1 MKDLKVSYIW
11 GHNNFKELLIP
22 KIITNYFNFNIIWTD
37 PSDCDLLLIGP
48 YKKFGKILKKIYS
61 KSNFLSGDVFNNLE
75 RRVFFRINK
84 PITLFYCRENERSS
98 FEKTDYSIGS
108 DFNYEKNENYL
119 RIPIWKDYCDWSDFG
134 IANSPLKTLNAIR
147 FGEHYSIKAMLEPI
161 SNKFIPE
168 EKNLCCFFSNLNFI
182 RNQYVE
188 MIKKYFKIDGYGSAF
203 DQNILGHN
211 QSNFKKKDIM
221 KNYLINF
228 CPENELYPGWYT
240 EKVPDAFLAGN
251 IALTWADQ
259 NIRTDFNKKSFIN
272 LNDYRIDELDIL
284 FKELKSNDF
293 ISKFYKEPLL
303 LDPINIDREIVFC
316 KKILSN
322 FY

>member
-37 PSDCDLLLIGP
+37 PLDCDLLLIGP

-75 RRVFFRINK
+75 RRVFFRKNK
-84 PITLFYCRENERSS
+84 PITLFYSRENERSS

-134 IANSPLKTLNAIR
+134 IANSPLKTLNALR

-161 SNKFIPE
+161 GNKFIPE
-168 EKNLCCFFSNLNFI
+168 KKNLCCFFSNLNFI
-182 RNQYVE
+182 RNQYLE

-203 DQNILGHN
+203 DPNILGHN
-211 QSNFKKKDIM
+211 QSNFQKKDIM

>member
-61 KSNFLSGDVFNNLE
+61 KSNFLSADVFNNLE
-75 RRVFFRINK
+75 RRVFFRKNK
-84 PITLFYCRENERSS
+84 PITLFYSRENERSS

-134 IANSPLKTLNAIR
+134 IANSPLKTLNALR

-161 SNKFIPE
+161 GNKIVPE

-182 RNQYVE
+182 RNQYLE

-203 DQNILGHN
+203 DPNILGHN

-303 LDPINIDREIVFC
+303 LDPINIDREILFC

-322 FY
+322 FN

>member
-37 PSDCDLLLIGP
+37 PLDCDLLLIGP

-61 KSNFLSGDVFNNLE
+61 KSNFLSADVFNNLE
-75 RRVFFRINK
+75 RRVFFRKNK
-84 PITLFYCRENERSS
+84 PITLFYSRENERSS

-134 IANSPLKTLNAIR
+134 IANSPLKTLNALR

-161 SNKFIPE
+161 GNKIVPE

-182 RNQYVE
+182 RNQYLE

-203 DQNILGHN
+203 DPNILGHN
-211 QSNFKKKDIM
+211 QSNFQKKDIM

-303 LDPINIDREIVFC
+303 LDPINIDREILFC

-322 FY
+322 FN

>member
-1 MKDLKVSYIW
+1 M
-11 GHNNFKELLIP
+11 
-22 KIITNYFNFNIIWTD
+22 
-37 PSDCDLLLIGP
+37 
-48 YKKFGKILKKIYS
+48 
-61 KSNFLSGDVFNNLE
+61 SGDVFNNLE

-134 IANSPLKTLNAIR
+134 IANSHLKTLNAIR

-161 SNKFIPE
+161 GNKPLQE
-168 EKNLCCFFSNLNFI
+168 KKNLCCFFSNLNFI
-182 RNQYVE
+182 RNQYLE

-211 QSNFKKKDIM
+211 QSNFQKKDIM

-272 LNDYRIDELDIL
+272 LNDYKIDELDIL

-293 ISKFYKEPLL
+293 ISKFFKEPLL
-303 LDPINIDREIVFC
+303 LDPINIDREIAFC

-322 FY
+322 FN

>member
-37 PSDCDLLLIGP
+37 PLDCDLLLIGP

-61 KSNFLSGDVFNNLE
+61 KSNFLSADVFNNLE
-75 RRVFFRINK
+75 RRVFFRKNK
-84 PITLFYCRENERSS
+84 PITLFYSRENERSS

-134 IANSPLKTLNAIR
+134 IANSPLKTLNALR

-161 SNKFIPE
+161 GNKIVPE

-182 RNQYVE
+182 RNQYLE

-203 DQNILGHN
+203 DPNILGHN
-211 QSNFKKKDIM
+211 QSNFQKKDIM